1 AEKRWNV
8 ATWLFSN
15 RAAALEASACICG
28 LFLTDHKYNLDVYSY
43 IYAEHGPLWI
53 DW

>member
-1 AEKRWNV
+1 
-8 ATWLFSN
+8 
-15 RAAALEASACICG
+15 
-28 LFLTDHKYNLDVYSY
+28 KYNLDVYSY

>member
-1 AEKRWNV
+1 
-8 ATWLFSN
+8 
-15 RAAALEASACICG
+15 
-28 LFLTDHKYNLDVYSY
+28 LTDHKYNLDVYSY

>member
-1 AEKRWNV
+1 
-8 ATWLFSN
+8 
-15 RAAALEASACICG
+15 ASACICG